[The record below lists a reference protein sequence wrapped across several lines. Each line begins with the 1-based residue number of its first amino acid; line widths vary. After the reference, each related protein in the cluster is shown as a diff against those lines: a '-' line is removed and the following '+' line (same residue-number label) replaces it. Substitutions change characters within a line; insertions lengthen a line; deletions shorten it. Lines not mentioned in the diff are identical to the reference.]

1 MLSLLA
7 CPDCSTAN
15 TLKLHNIE
23 DKKKGGARFMQIN
36 CRDSEFKH
44 SFYTSPQIDSTKE
57 NRSSRM
63 KTMSTLGLY
72 TVSEVSGL
80 VLHHLL
86 SCVVSCFTTILFDKG
101 CIQTSDSM

>member
-63 KTMSTLGLY
+63 KTMEINVRALHGFRSIRVGL
-72 TVSEVSGL
+72 TPLTKLCG
-80 VLHHLL
+80 
-86 SCVVSCFTTILFDKG
+86 FLFHYYL
-101 CIQTSDSM
+101 IR